1 VRKGDLVFHEFWGKG
16 MIVQQQG
23 VVDRWLVRW
32 FEPCGS
38 TKGRWDVVG
47 VWGSKL
53 EVISST
59 ESLNKS

>member
-1 VRKGDLVFHEFWGKG
+1 MKKGDIVIHDFWGKG

-32 FEPCGS
+32 FEPC

-47 VWGSKL
+47 VWGSEL
-53 EVISST
+53 GVLS
-59 ESLNKS
+59 ESR